1 MPSIVDVAKRAGVS
15 VTTVS
20 RVINDSPHPVKQNT
34 RQRVLQAA
42 EELNFVPS
50 ALARALVSDNTQ
62 IIGVIVGD
70 ASDPYFATIV
80 RGISDVARE
89 KGYLTMICNSDR
101 IPDVELSYVR
111 MMRDYHIDGIIFG
124 GGGLNDESHLNEMGE
139 LIGRLRE
146 RHIPVVS
153 LGRHLFESPQVNID
167 NTMAAAQ
174 MTEYL
179 IGLGHRRIGFIA
191 GPEVLTTTAL
201 RRDGYRQALQE
212 SGIPYDPELV
222 VSSKFTYDSGQDAT
236 DILLSREPQPT
247 AIFGSNDLVAIGCLA
262 RLRERGI
269 SVPEQ
274 MSVAGFDDIF
284 AARYVNP
291 PLTTIQVPMWEM
303 GAMGMQKLLQMIQTT
318 DEVEEVTLLE
328 HSLVIRASCAAV
340 RLEG

>member
-1 MPSIVDVAKRAGVS
+1 VDVAKRAGVS

-50 ALARALVSDNTQ
+50 ALARALVSDYTK

-101 IPDVELSYVR
+101 IPDVELSYVH
-111 MMRDYHIDGIIFG
+111 MMRDYHTDGIIFA
-124 GGGLNDESHLNEMGE
+124 GGGLNDESYMREMGE
-139 LIGRLRE
+139 LISRLRV
-146 RHIPVVS
+146 RHTPVVS
-153 LGRHLFESPQVNID
+153 LGSHLFESPQINID
-167 NTMAAAQ
+167 NTRAAAD
-174 MTEYL
+174 MTGYL
-179 IGLGHRRIGFIA
+179 VGLGHSRIAFID
-191 GPEVLTTTAL
+191 GPELLTTTAL
-201 RRDGYRQALQE
+201 RRDGYKQALKKH
-212 SGIPYDPELV
+212 GIPYDPDLV
-222 VSSKFTYDSGQDAT
+222 VSSNFTYDSGQEAT
-236 DILLSREPQPT
+236 DILLTRDPQPT

-269 SVPEQ
+269 SVPDQ
-274 MSVAGFDDIF
+274 ISVAGFDDIF

-291 PLTTIQVPMWEM
+291 PLTTIQVPMWKM
-303 GAMGMQKLLQMIQTT
+303 GAIGMQKLVQMIQTT
-318 DEVEEVTLLE
+318 DKVEDVTLLE
-328 HSLVIRASCAAV
+328 HSLVVRASCAPLRHAD
-340 RLEG
+340 

>member
-1 MPSIVDVAKRAGVS
+1 VDVAKRAGVS

-50 ALARALVSDNTQ
+50 ALARALVSDNTK

-80 RGISDVARE
+80 RGISDIARE

-111 MMRDYHIDGIIFG
+111 MMRDYHTDGIIFAG
-124 GGGLNDESHLNEMGE
+124 GSLNDEGHMREMGE
-139 LIGRLRE
+139 LISRARE
-146 RHIPVVS
+146 RHTPVVS
-153 LGRHLFESPQVNID
+153 LGSHLFESPQINID
-167 NTMAAAQ
+167 NTRAAAD
-174 MTEYL
+174 MTGYL
-179 IGLGHRRIGFIA
+179 VGLGHSRIGFID
-191 GPEVLTTTAL
+191 GPELLTTTAL
-201 RRDGYRQALQE
+201 RRDGYKQALKKHR
-212 SGIPYDPELV
+212 IPYDPDLV
-222 VSSKFTYDSGQDAT
+222 VSSNFTYESGQAAT
-236 DILLSREPQPT
+236 DILLSRDPLPT

-269 SVPEQ
+269 SVPDQ
-274 MSVAGFDDIF
+274 ISVAGFDDIF

-291 PLTTIQVPMWEM
+291 PLTTIQVPMWKM
-303 GAMGMQKLLQMIQTT
+303 GAIGMQKLVQMIETT
-318 DEVEEVTLLE
+318 DKVDDVTLLE
-328 HSLVIRASCAAV
+328 HSLVIRASCAPV
-340 RLEG
+340 RLAD